1 MLEAAD
7 FFLNQRYEIHRE
19 AAIRETYDRLLQW
32 FRNHDVLP
40 AKGKCDKQLISIFE
54 ENGLYEIFS
63 EYYFRTFRM
72 KDFFTESLLKT
83 MRDRIVGRVRE
94 SGGILIELK
103 DGGIQKFVRSSLQ
116 IIPRESRCRFLKS
129 DSSIFV
135 EMIADGAAQRCLV
148 IEKNRVV
155 LKYFREIEESGKEY
169 DSIAELLREL
179 EFLQRVAF
187 APVMEEEY
195 AIENGMWQKLINNE
209 RFISN
214 LRECLYRINKINSY
228 RNKLQRML

>member
-1 MLEAAD
+1 
-7 FFLNQRYEIHRE
+7 
-19 AAIRETYDRLLQW
+19 
-32 FRNHDVLP
+32 
-40 AKGKCDKQLISIFE
+40 
-54 ENGLYEIFS
+54 
-63 EYYFRTFRM
+63 
-72 KDFFTESLLKT
+72 
-83 MRDRIVGRVRE
+83 
-94 SGGILIELK
+94 
-103 DGGIQKFVRSSLQ
+103 
-116 IIPRESRCRFLKS
+116 
-129 DSSIFV
+129 
-135 EMIADGAAQRCLV
+135 MIADGAAQRCLV